1 MTDDLKALYQTQIL
15 AHSRQP
21 HHYGTVAGANR
32 QARGY
37 NPLCGDQVT
46 VTLRCE
52 SGHLLDVAFEGK
64 GCALCMASASLM
76 TDAVWGKNTTEVD
89 ALESELRRAC
99 EDEAAD
105 LVGDAASLMP
115 LTGVRRHPAR
125 RKCVY
130 LPWQTLKAA
139 LEGARAEVTTE

>member
-1 MTDDLKALYQTQIL
+1 MTDDLKALYQAQIL

-21 HHYGTVAGANR
+21 HHYGIVANANR

-46 VTLRCE
+46 LTLRCDA
-52 SGHLLDVAFEGK
+52 GHLLEVAFEGK
-64 GCALCMASASLM
+64 GCALCLASASLM
-76 TDAVWGKNTTEVD
+76 TEAVCGKSTAAVE
-89 ALESELRRAC
+89 ALEGALRRAC
-99 EDEAAD
+99 EDESFD
-105 LVGDAASLMP
+105 LVGAGESLMP

-139 LEGARAEVTTE
+139 LEGERAEVTTE